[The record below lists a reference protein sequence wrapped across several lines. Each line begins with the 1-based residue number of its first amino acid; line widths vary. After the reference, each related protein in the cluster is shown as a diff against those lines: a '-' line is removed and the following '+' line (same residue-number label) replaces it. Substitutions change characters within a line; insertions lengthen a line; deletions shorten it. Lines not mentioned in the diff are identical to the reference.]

1 MIPYSAQ
8 PKVDALYKAFSN
20 VPYRETKSHVLPSS
34 KFELDPLFQS
44 VKQEFINEYI
54 VEKKPFIL
62 AGPEFNNL

>member
-44 VKQEFINEYI
+44 MKQEFINEYI
-54 VEKKPFIL
+54 VEEKPFIL